1 MAALGNRPALSFRDT
16 LAQHLEAIRSRDLD
30 ALAATVAP
38 GELVLITA
46 EGRLKRSAR
55 DFLDAHREWFEMKGW
70 TLEASIETI
79 QETPTMGVAVLRLLY
94 SEPGVSQASLLTLIF
109 EKRGDRWLMVLDQ
122 NTPTR

>member
-1 MAALGNRPALSFRDT
+1 VAALGNRPALSFRDT
-16 LAQHLEAIRSRDLD
+16 LAQHLGAIRSRDLD

-38 GELVLITA
+38 DELVLITA

-55 DFLDAHREWFEMKGW
+55 EFLEAHRAWFEMKG
-70 TLEASIETI
+70 
-79 QETPTMGVAVLRLLY
+79 
-94 SEPGVSQASLLTLIF
+94 